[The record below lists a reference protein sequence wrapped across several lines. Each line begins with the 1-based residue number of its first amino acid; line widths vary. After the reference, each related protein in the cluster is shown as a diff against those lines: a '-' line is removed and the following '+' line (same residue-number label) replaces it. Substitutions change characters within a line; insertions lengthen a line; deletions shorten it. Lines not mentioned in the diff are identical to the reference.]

1 MIDQRHTIRY
11 SPLPIEGYSVKLGK
25 ASYGPAG
32 SRLLQRPGAWNLAYL
47 SHDYLGAAQPPDPHF
62 TTHVFYTIKFDWVSK
77 ALDLGDAAP
86 FEHTVASKL
95 QMPAP
100 QFVKWLLDHPD
111 IVVELPLH
119 KAYGPAWLETVTKRS
134 FGCHDYD
141 YELDLA
147 VRDISAASVLLQR
160 YRTH

>member
-1 MIDQRHTIRY
+1 MIDQRRTIRY

-25 ASYGPAG
+25 KSYGPAE

-47 SHDYLGAAQPPDPHF
+47 SHDYLEAAQPPDPNF
-62 TTHVFYTIKFDWVSK
+62 TTHVFYTIKFDWVCK
-77 ALDLGDAAP
+77 AVDLGDAAP

-111 IVVELPLH
+111 IVVELPIH
-119 KAYGPAWLETVTKRS
+119 RAYGPAWLETVKRRS
-134 FGCHDYD
+134 QGCHDYPYTPEPD
-141 YELDLA
+141 VVDT
-147 VRDISAASVLLQR
+147 RAASQLLQR
-160 YRTH
+160 FMKR